1 MSDKERQE
9 LLDIVPSLVTPED
22 FATWDGMIADLDA
35 REASRDKWTAST
47 LGEVAEFFGMALQT
61 VKQWRMETPPMPGAE
76 GKYPLQQITQWRLN
90 KVSQSDL
97 ASAKRQQD
105 FELGRIQVESKQIEL
120 DREKALI
127 LDRHDVELFVATAL
141 VELRETIMQ
150 LPEKLAASAPQDL
163 KDFVRSESDMHCR
176 DSLIA
181 ASRRLDL
188 MELRKESVAE

>member
-1 MSDKERQE
+1 MVSDCE
-9 LLDIVPSLVTPED
+9 TAED
-22 FATWDGMIADLDA
+22 FAAAQELVREHKA
-35 REASRDKWTAST
+35 REAARDKWTAST

-61 VKQWRMETPPMPGAE
+61 VKQWRMETPPMPGSE

-90 KVSQSDL
+90 KVSQADL
-97 ASAKRQQD
+97 AAAKRQQD
-105 FELGRIQVESKQIEL
+105 YELGRILVESKQIEL

-150 LPEKLAASAPQDL
+150 LPEKLAASAPQEL

-188 MELRKESVAE
+188 MELKKEITAE

>member
-1 MSDKERQE
+1 MQSTSGDYLQN
-9 LLDIVPSLVTPED
+9 LVDDCQTPED
-22 FATWDGMIADLDA
+22 FVAA
-35 REASRDKWTAST
+35 RELVMEHKAKEQARDKLDLST
-47 LGEVAEFFGMALQT
+47 LSEVAECFGVDEHT
-61 VKQWRMETPPMPGAE
+61 VRTWRLKTPPMPGE
-76 GKYPLQQITQWRLN
+76 PGKWPLRQIIQWRCN
-90 KVSQSDL
+90 WIQQTDL

-127 LDRHDVELFVATAL
+127 LDRHDVESFVATAL

-176 DSLIA
+176 DSLMA

-188 MELRKESVAE
+188 MELRKEIVAE

>member
-1 MSDKERQE
+1 MKPSELSDLPD
-9 LLDIVPSLVTPED
+9 LLAACETVAD
-22 FATWDGMIADLDA
+22 FAEYDRIEAEVLA
-35 REASRDKWTAST
+35 RETTREKWTAAT

-61 VKQWRMETPPMPGAE
+61 VKQWRMETPPMPGAD
-76 GKYPLQQITQWRLN
+76 GKYPLQQITQWRLS

-97 ASAKRQQD
+97 AAAKRQQD
-105 FELGRIQVESKQIEL
+105 FELGRILVESKQIEL

-141 VELRETIMQ
+141 VEMRETIMQ
-150 LPEKLAASAPQDL
+150 LPEKLAASAPQEL

-188 MELRKESVAE
+188 MELQKEIAAE